1 MTLACRVASAFI
13 ALVSLATMGCGS
25 SSSGG
30 GTGGAPGGGGMVG
43 SGGSKDA
50 GSVSTGGVGAVG
62 TGGAGGAIV
71 GSGGAG
77 AGEVGVGS
85 GGGGGSG
92 GALDAARDVTAPQPD
107 VAVDSPAKLDSGSG
121 GSGGGACNTSDA
133 STQLPVPSQVG
144 MTCDTTPRALSPTIV
159 TPNAVYLV
167 DGIPV
172 DAPTPLSTTMMIGRA
187 ANGSLDPATC
197 TLTSG
202 VTVPVAEY
210 GMGVAT
216 VASSVYLI
224 GGITTG
230 VTATQNAVYRAEITN
245 GSLTPF
251 SVATLAGPGGATSV
265 VLQTSRYGAEVVQ
278 VQNYVYVIGGWSSVG
293 QTAIASIE
301 RAQVD
306 LATGNF
312 VTNFAPAIDPNTGNP
327 ATMAVPR
334 FETVAVHLGSW
345 IYVLGGSAWVVGQAV
360 PGSGPAYN
368 SEIQRASLDATGNLS
383 SFSQVGTLPSG
394 ISGPATY
401 VACNTLYVLGGLTDI
416 DTATGAVTSTDAVLT
431 AAIAAD
437 GTLGDFMASSV
448 KLSYPVGLAGEAV
461 IGKTV
466 YLFEGFKGGTG
477 ATTSIQAV
485 TFP

>member
-1 MTLACRVASAFI
+1 MNTSLPRRHVLLI
-13 ALVSLATMGCGS
+13 LVSSVAFGAC
-25 SSSGG
+25 SSGKG
-30 GTGGAPGGGGMVG
+30 
-43 SGGSKDA
+43 
-50 GSVSTGGVGAVG
+50 
-62 TGGAGGAIV
+62 
-71 GSGGAG
+71 
-77 AGEVGVGS
+77 
-85 GGGGGSG
+85 
-92 GALDAARDVTAPQPD
+92 
-107 VAVDSPAKLDSGSG
+107 GSG
-121 GSGGGACNTSDA
+121 GSGGSAAAAGIGGSGGSAAAAGNGGGGAGNASDA
-133 STQLPVPSQVG
+133 GAQSPVASQVG
-144 MTCDTTPRALSPTIV
+144 MTCDSTPRAAFATVV

-187 ANGSLDPATC
+187 ADGSLEPATC

-210 GMGVAT
+210 GMYGIAT

-224 GGITTG
+224 GGNTTG
-230 VTATQNAVYRAEITN
+230 LTTTQNAVYRAEITN

-251 SVATLAGPGGATSV
+251 SVATLTGDGGATPV
-265 VLQTSRYGAEVVQ
+265 VLQTSRYGQEVVQ

-293 QTAIASIE
+293 EMAVASIE

-312 VTNFAPAIDPNTGNP
+312 VTNFAAAIDPNTGNP

-334 FETVAVHLGSW
+334 FGTVAVHLGSW
-345 IYVLGGSAWVVGQAV
+345 IYVLGGQTQAGGQAV
-360 PGSGPAYN
+360 PVSGPACQN
-368 SEIQRASLDATGNLS
+368 EIQRASLDATGNLS

-394 ISGPATY
+394 LCAPASY
-401 VACNTLYVLGGLTDI
+401 VAGTTLYVLGGITDI
-416 DTATGAVTSTDAVLT
+416 NLTTGANTSTDAVLT

-437 GTLGDFMASSV
+437 GTLGDFTASSL
-448 KLSYPVGLAGEAV
+448 KLSYPVGSAGEAV

-466 YLFEGFKGGTG
+466 YLFNGFKAGTG